1 MEYNT
6 YIINLK
12 RDHVK
17 YKNISNRLNS
27 IGMEHTRFDA
37 IDGRNINSKYD
48 DYISQYKPFI
58 PRAIIGCGLSHFL
71 ACKEHFDK
79 DKDKV
84 ALILEDD
91 AIPLFKSKNYIN
103 TIIDKAPNDW
113 EIILLYT
120 QGKTNYK
127 DKTWDSN
134 KYMGSTMAYLINY
147 NGYKKRYD
155 NYKLV
160 THTDI
165 ERTYTNCI
173 IYKTPDM
180 CFVPDSCESSTSSN
194 NKSFNILYQFLDNFY
209 SRELES
215 ELTGFTGS
223 MVSRYKIIRI
233 PYVEIELDQLELF
246 IFISIILSI
255 IALFTSKNK
264 FNTIS
269 YCMTNSFIFLVLY
282 ILLMKLYINIIN

>member
-12 RDHVK
+12 RDHIK

-27 IGMEHTRFDA
+27 IGIEYDRFDA
-37 IDGRNINSKYD
+37 IDGRDINSKYD
-48 DYISQYKPFI
+48 DYISHYKPFI
-58 PRAIIGCGLSHFL
+58 PRAIIGCGLSHFI

-79 DKDKV
+79 DKTKI

-91 AIPLFKSKNYIN
+91 AVPLFKSKKYIN
-103 TIIDKAPNDW
+103 EIIDKAPNDW

-147 NGYKKRYD
+147 KGYKKRYD

-165 ERTYTNCI
+165 ERNFTNCI
-173 IYKTPDM
+173 IYKNPDM
-180 CFVPDSCESSTSSN
+180 CFIPDLCASSTSSN
-194 NKSFNILYQFLDNFY
+194 IKSFDIVYQLLDEFY
-209 SRELES
+209 SHELES
-215 ELTGFTGS
+215 DITGFTGS
-223 MVSRYKIIRI
+223 MVSRYKIVRI
-233 PYVEIELDQLELF
+233 PYLEIELDQLELF

-264 FNTIS
+264 LNTIT
-269 YCMTNSFIFLVLY
+269 YCIRNSLIFFVLY
-282 ILLMKLYINIIN
+282 ILLIKLYINIIN